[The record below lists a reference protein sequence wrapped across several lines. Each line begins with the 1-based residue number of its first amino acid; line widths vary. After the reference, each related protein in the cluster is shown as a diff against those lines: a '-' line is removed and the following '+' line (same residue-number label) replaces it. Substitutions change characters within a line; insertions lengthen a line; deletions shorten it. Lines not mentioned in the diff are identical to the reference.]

1 MLELE
6 KKIQEE
12 TFDVE
17 VQYCDPTLCKYDCLT
32 SVNHCNTHWTSLTQ
46 KKQFYEC
53 SKKEICKTV
62 FKYVGIVKW
71 RNVIWKKWR
80 KEFRKLHL
88 MSKFSIAIQMIVYM
102 IACNL
107 TMPVVQ

>member
-32 SVNHCNTHWTSLTQ
+32 SVNHCNTHWT
-46 KKQFYEC
+46 
-53 SKKEICKTV
+53 
-62 FKYVGIVKW
+62 
-71 RNVIWKKWR
+71 WK
-80 KEFRKLHL
+80 
-88 MSKFSIAIQMIVYM
+88 SNI
-102 IACNL
+102 
-107 TMPVVQ
+107 